1 MLRNFFKK
9 QPSNNTP
16 DLTNV
21 DNALNYLLTDGFLRN
36 GLETESQIEGTHIYY
51 PKWQMTL
58 TPEIGQLTTQ
68 NTVVHFHISAPQ

>member
-16 DLTNV
+16 DLTNA

-36 GLETESQIEGTHIYY
+36 GLETECQIEGTHIYL
-51 PKWQMTL
+51 PKWKIKL
-58 TPEIGQLTTQ
+58 TQK
-68 NTVVHFHISAPQ
+68 